1 MTILSNLK
9 TVRFIN
15 KKDYNFSCKLNLIVL
30 GVFLFIFSICLI
42 VRYNK
47 NLHNNLHNNNEM
59 DIYSVL
65 LFIFGLIFIIIG
77 CFTIEKKY
85 EMYDEI

>member
-1 MTILSNLK
+1 MTILSNIK
-9 TVRFIN
+9 TIRFIN
-15 KKDYNFSCKLNLIVL
+15 KKDYNFACKLNLIVL

-42 VRYNK
+42 IRYNK
-47 NLHNNLHNNNEM
+47 NLHNNNEM

-85 EMYDEI
+85 EMYEEI

>member
-1 MTILSNLK
+1 MN
-9 TVRFIN
+9 
-15 KKDYNFSCKLNLIVL
+15 DYNFACKLNLIVL

-42 VRYNK
+42 VRYK
-47 NLHNNLHNNNEM
+47 EDLHNNKEM
-59 DIYSVL
+59 YIYSAL
-65 LFIFGLIFIIIG
+65 LFIFGLIFSIIG